1 MARDYGAPRNGGI
14 FHAFPSI
21 VAFVMSDSARILDAI
36 RRLVRHLRLADRA
49 AQSELGIS
57 GAQLFVLTELGKTP
71 ALSLNEVA
79 ALTRTDQSSVSVV
92 VSRLVE
98 AGLVTRERDT
108 RDARRLVLNL
118 TPGGRAVLDRAPA
131 VPQEQILSAV
141 ESLPSAERK
150 HFADLLTALVEELG
164 AEPGPAPMFF
174 EDERKNKARGGR
186 IVKGEDEAAK

>member
-1 MARDYGAPRNGGI
+1 
-14 FHAFPSI
+14 
-21 VAFVMSDSARILDAI
+21 MSDSARILDAI

-57 GAQLFVLTELGKTP
+57 GAQLFVLAELGKTP
-71 ALSLNEVA
+71 ALSLNEVS

-118 TPGGRAVLDRAPA
+118 TPNGRAVLDRAPA
-131 VPQEQILSAV
+131 VPQEQILSATDH
-141 ESLPSAERK
+141 LPSAERK
-150 HFADLLTALVEELG
+150 HFADLLTALVEALG
-164 AEPGPAPMFF
+164 AEPGPAPMLF
-174 EDERKNKARGGR
+174 EEDRKNKERGGR
-186 IVKGEDEAAK
+186 NGKGEDGAAK

>member
-1 MARDYGAPRNGGI
+1 
-14 FHAFPSI
+14 
-21 VAFVMSDSARILDAI
+21 MSDSARILDAI

-57 GAQLFVLTELGKTP
+57 GAQLFVLAELGKTP
-71 ALSLNEVA
+71 ALSLNDVA

-118 TPGGRAVLDRAPA
+118 SPSGRAVLDRAPA
-131 VPQEQILSAV
+131 VPQEQILSATDH
-141 ESLPSAERK
+141 LPAAERK
-150 HFADLLTALVEELG
+150 HFADLLTALVESLG
-164 AEPGPAPMFF
+164 AEPGPAPMLF
-174 EDERKNKARGGR
+174 EDDRKNKIRGGR
-186 IVKGEDEAAK
+186 SLKGEDEAAQ

>member
-1 MARDYGAPRNGGI
+1 MARDYGALRDGGI

-21 VAFVMSDSARILDAI
+21 VAFIMSDSARILDAI

-57 GAQLFVLTELGKTP
+57 GAQLFVLAELGKTP

-98 AGLVTRERDT
+98 AGLVTRERDA

-118 TPGGRAVLDRAPA
+118 TPSGRAVLDRAPA
-131 VPQEQILSAV
+131 VPQEQMLSAMDHL
-141 ESLPSAERK
+141 SPAERK
-150 HFADLLTALVEELG
+150 HFADMLTALVEELG
-164 AEPGPAPMFF
+164 AEPGPAPMLF
-174 EDERKNKARGGR
+174 EEERKNKTRGGR
-186 IVKGEDEAAK
+186 TAKGEDEAAK

>member
-1 MARDYGAPRNGGI
+1 MARDYGAPRDGGI

-21 VAFVMSDSARILDAI
+21 VAFIMSDSARILDAI

-57 GAQLFVLTELGKTP
+57 GAQLFVLAELGKTP

-98 AGLVTRERDT
+98 AGLVTRERDA

-118 TPGGRAVLDRAPA
+118 SPSGRAVLDRAPT
-131 VPQEQILSAV
+131 VPQEQILDATDH
-141 ESLPSAERK
+141 LPSAERK
-150 HFADLLTALVEELG
+150 HFADMLTSLVEALG
-164 AEPGPAPMFF
+164 AEPGPAPMLF
-174 EDERKNKARGGR
+174 EDERKNKTRGGR
-186 IVKGEDEAAK
+186 IGKGEDEAAK